1 MDYGSSRISWC
12 FILNFHFQ
20 RMWWISFSF
29 FMINLVVVSCLCHL
43 TDFTWSDHFV
53 PKYVYGWLFC
63 SSWREA
69 RLAHWACIHWILEWT
84 AEIFEGLKLWA
95 WYPST
100 KIPLWHDCRLES
112 KKEIFSCQKIL
123 EVTAWFS
130 QTVSDM
136 SAKKLKWTILRS
148 YDHLEN
154 IFWKKWRFSA
164 WDSNTIFLVNSLA
177 TKMLWHPDLEIPIEN
192 ISRE

>member
-1 MDYGSSRISWC
+1 M
-12 FILNFHFQ
+12 
-20 RMWWISFSF
+20 
-29 FMINLVVVSCLCHL
+29 LVPSYKFCMVITLKV
-43 TDFTWSDHFV
+43 
-53 PKYVYGWLFC
+53 KNYVYGWLFC
-63 SSWREA
+63 SSCREA
-69 RLAHWACIHWILEWT
+69 WLAHWACIHWILEWT

-136 SAKKLKWTILRS
+136 SAKKLKRTILRS
-148 YDHLEN
+148 DDDLEN
-154 IFWKKWRFSA
+154 MKKWRFSTR
-164 WDSNTIFLVNSLA
+164 DLKHKFCSEFFDTQNVVT
-177 TKMLWHPDLEIPIEN
+177 WHPKTDWKYFTRIIQ
-192 ISRE
+192 IV

>member
-1 MDYGSSRISWC
+1 M
-12 FILNFHFQ
+12 
-20 RMWWISFSF
+20 
-29 FMINLVVVSCLCHL
+29 LVPSYKFCMVITLKVK
-43 TDFTWSDHFV
+43 
-53 PKYVYGWLFC
+53 KYVYGWLFC
-63 SSWREA
+63 SSCREA
-69 RLAHWACIHWILEWT
+69 WLTHWACIHWILEWT

-192 ISRE
+192 ISREWFRLQILFR

>member
-1 MDYGSSRISWC
+1 MDYGSLTISWY
-12 FILNFHFQ
+12 FFWNSHFQ
-20 RMWWISFSF
+20 RKWWISFSF
-29 FMINLVVVSCLCHL
+29 VMINLVVISAILQILHG
-43 TDFTWSDHFV
+43 HFL
-53 PKYVYGWLFC
+53 PKNVYSWLFC

-136 SAKKLKWTILRS
+136 SAKKLKRTILRS
-148 YDHLEN
+148 YEHLEN
-154 IFWKKWRFSA
+154 MKKWRFSTR
-164 WDSNTIFLVNSLA
+164 DSNTIFLANSLA
-177 TKMLWHPDLEIPIEN
+177 IKMLWHDTQNPDWKYFARII
-192 ISRE
+192 